1 MDIEKLVV
9 HLQDIVMEDVVMI
22 QEKKC
27 KIGKLVTYQHG
38 KSCFFEKVIKTW
50 KRKVCCAFIRKCL
63 DRKCSIVRRVCKV
76 TSSRRRTKLG
86 RRKLELRRR
95 REEARLERKQKR
107 SKHSCDC
114 YKQELQNYRVLQA
127 KRNRIS
133 KKYQKGRQHLENL
146 REQLIINSSKSKKL
160 RREIKISDERLL
172 KSYHRLQAVSLKTKK
187 TKSSNVKK
195 KNRM

>member
-1 MDIEKLVV
+1 MKQKCKYVGPHVTSKLESSCTIARESNG
-9 HLQDIVMEDVVMI
+9 HRKTCCSFTRYCYGRRCHDTR
-22 QEKKC
+22 KKC

-160 RREIKISDERLL
+160 RREIKNIR
-172 KSYHRLQAVSLKTKK
+172 
-187 TKSSNVKK
+187 
-195 KNRM
+195 